1 MATIEDLVRQFQTD
15 EALQQEVRDILADGK
30 VSFPEFTS
38 FCKKH
43 NVAVSMSDLPK
54 YMEQAKKL
62 GFLK

>member
-1 MATIEDLVRQFQTD
+1 MATVEELVRRYQTD
-15 EALQQEVRDILADGK
+15 EELQREVRDILADGK
-30 VSFPEFTS
+30 VSFQEFTR

-43 NVAVSMSDLPK
+43 DVAVSMSDLPR

>member
-1 MATIEDLVRQFQTD
+1 MATVEELVRRYQTD
-15 EALQQEVRDILADGK
+15 EALQREVRDILADGK
-30 VSFPEFTS
+30 VSFLEFTH

-43 NVAVSMSDLPK
+43 DVAVSMSDLPR

>member
-1 MATIEDLVRQFQTD
+1 METVEELVRQYQTD

-30 VSFPEFTS
+30 VSFLEFTS

-54 YMEQAKKL
+54 YMEQARKL